1 MSIYLFVKKGL
12 TMKIHY
18 DLQHVNEYL
27 RQQTHIRFKD
37 LEYQFENTIKR
48 ISKFKRI
55 CPDTKIL
62 EVGTGLGWFPIICEK
77 RGISC
82 EGLEIC
88 PQFIEYA
95 KTFGRT
101 YGAELN
107 IKLGNIEEADIGTS
121 KYDIIIALS
130 TFEHVEHWQKG
141 IKNIFSALKPGGLF
155 CFYSTNKFYPF
166 SGEYHLPFY
175 GWLPN
180 EWRYRIRTFRQGKDI
195 MKLGIDFNQFNYF
208 QLKRFFRKL
217 GFSNIYDQFEII
229 DSDNLIKPKLWK
241 MIILKMIKAF
251 KPMRLVGLIFS
262 PGTLFICIK

>member
-1 MSIYLFVKKGL
+1 
-12 TMKIHY
+12 MKIHY
-18 DLQHVNEYL
+18 DLQLVNEYL
-27 RQQTHIRFKD
+27 RRQSHIGLED

-48 ISKFKRI
+48 INKFKRI
-55 CPDTKIL
+55 NPDTRIL
-62 EVGTGLGWFPIICEK
+62 EVGTGSGWFPILCKK
-77 RGISC
+77 RGIFC

-95 KTFGRT
+95 KTFGRR
-101 YGAELN
+101 YGIEPN
-107 IKLGNIEEADIGTS
+107 IMLGNIEEADIGTS

-141 IKNIFSALKPGGLF
+141 IKNIFNALKPEGLF
-155 CFYSTNKFYPF
+155 CFYSTNKFCPF
-166 SGEYHLPFY
+166 SGECHYPFY
-175 GWLPN
+175 GWLPDKC
-180 EWRYRIRTFRQGKDI
+180 RYRIRTLRKGEDI

-208 QLKRFFRKL
+208 QLKRFFKGV

-241 MIILKMIKAF
+241 TIVLKMMKVF

-262 PGTLFICIK
+262 PGTLFMCTK